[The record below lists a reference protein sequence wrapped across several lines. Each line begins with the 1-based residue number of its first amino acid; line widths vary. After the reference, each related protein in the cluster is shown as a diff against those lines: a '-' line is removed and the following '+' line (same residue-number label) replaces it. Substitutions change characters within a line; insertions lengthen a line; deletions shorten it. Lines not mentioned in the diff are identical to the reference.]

1 MTKSKLWH
9 IILMVGGAL
18 AVLAPDLASLA
29 QVLSGL
35 ETPWLK
41 WPIRVIGIFALIGSR
56 WDKIRARLEK
66 LGPPSNST
74 PVINGPGAAAALLLA
89 CSLLL
94 SGQARAAEPQFG
106 GSVLGGD
113 LAFGP
118 AATITVGRYQAGKF
132 SAGVMPGACYEAVAW
147 PDTWHSLGLSFCGQ
161 LSVGGSE
168 ANQGGV
174 SGLLSFANWFRA
186 GVGEVWTEQAAGP
199 AKRDTALLFGF
210 GTMLGGSPK
219 YVASQGAR

>member
-1 MTKSKLWH
+1 MEKSR
-9 IILMVGGAL
+9 IATYAVGAL
-18 AVLAPDLASLA
+18 LAIAAAVVYLATKNVELTAMLSTAAS
-29 QVLSGL
+29 G
-35 ETPWLK
+35 
-41 WPIRVIGIFALIGSR
+41 VIGYAKQHVA
-56 WDKIRARLEK
+56 DKAPTPEK

-74 PVINGPGAAAALLLA
+74 PVINGPGSAAALLLA

-186 GVGEVWTEQAAGP
+186 GVGEVWTEQPAGP

-210 GTMLGGSPK
+210 GTMLGGSPS